1 MNNKLLKNIFL
12 KSLFI
17 RKIEEQISKKYS
29 EQEMRCPIHLSIGQ
43 ELQAVTICNVL
54 TKQDIVFSNHRSH
67 AHYLSK
73 DCSPEK
79 MICEL
84 YGKKN
89 GCLNGRGGSMHL
101 QDISKNFFGS
111 LPIVGS
117 GLALATGT
125 AFAQKRNKKNSI
137 SAVFLGDGT
146 MEEGIVHETM
156 NFSSIFKIPLL
167 FICENNFYSIFTHL
181 KDRQPNND
189 MTRFAKA
196 HNIKSA
202 NVNSFEIFKLINISR
217 EAVQYVRKNKKPF
230 FLQINTYRFLEHCGP
245 NNDDSFNYRPKKEIN
260 FWKERDPLIL
270 LENIILKNKILTFNN
285 LKKIEYDFNLKINK
299 IFTFAKNSEFPN
311 PNDAGINVYAK

>member
-1 MNNKLLKNIFL
+1 MNKNLLKNIFL

-17 RKIEEQISKKYS
+17 RRIEEQIAKKYS
-29 EQEMRCPIHLSIGQ
+29 EQEMRCPVHLSIGQ
-43 ELQAVTICNVL
+43 ELQAVTICSVL
-54 TKQDIVFSNHRSH
+54 TKQDIIFSNHRSH

-73 DCSPEK
+73 GCSPEK

-117 GLALATGT
+117 GLALAAGT

-181 KDRQPNND
+181 KDRQPNSD

-202 NVNSFEIFKLINISR
+202 NVNSFEISKLINISR

-245 NNDDSFNYRPKKEIN
+245 NNDDYINYRPKKEIN
-260 FWKERDPLIL
+260 FWKEKDPLIL
-270 LENIILKNKILTFNN
+270 LNNIILKNKILTLNN
-285 LKKIEYDFNLKINK
+285 LKKIEHDYNLKINK
-299 IFTFAKNSEFPN
+299 IFTFAKNSEFPI
-311 PNDAGINVYAK
+311 PNEAGINVYAK

>member
-1 MNNKLLKNIFL
+1 MNKKLLKNIFL

-17 RKIEEQISKKYS
+17 RKIEREISIKYS
-29 EQEMRCPIHLSIGQ
+29 EQQMRCPIHLSIGQ
-43 ELQAVTICNVL
+43 ELQAVVISQALSKN
-54 TKQDIVFSNHRSH
+54 DIVFSNHRSH

-73 DCSPEK
+73 GCSPQK

-117 GLALATGT
+117 ALGLATGT
-125 AFAQKRNKKNSI
+125 AFSQKRNKKDNI
-137 SAVFLGDGT
+137 SVVFLGDGT
-146 MEEGIVHETM
+146 MEEGIVHESM

-167 FICENNFYSIFTHL
+167 FVCENNFYSIFTHL
-181 KDRQPNND
+181 KDRQPNSD

-196 HNIKSA
+196 HEIKNA
-202 NVNSFEIFKLINISR
+202 NVNAFEISKLINTSR
-217 EAVQYVRKNKKPF
+217 NAIKYVRENKKPF

-245 NNDDSFNYRPKKEIN
+245 GEDDYLNYRPKNEIN
-260 FWKERDPLIL
+260 FWKKRDPLIL
-270 LENIILKNKILTFNN
+270 LKNIIYKNNTLLLNS
-285 LKKIEYDFNLKINK
+285 LKKIEHNYDLKIK
-299 IFTFAKNSEFPN
+299 EIFRIAKNSEFPN
-311 PNDAGINVYAK
+311 PDDAEVNVYAK